1 MPDDVQDSPEG
12 HSPQHLQADAW
23 SVFER
28 FISIVRASP
37 PEDAEPEPDESPER
51 ALFLRTVVAVRTM
64 PDEDA
69 APPSEF
75 AGLDQH
81 GRNADLPRGPIP
93 PPAPP
98 RSSV

>member
-1 MPDDVQDSPEG
+1 MPDDVQDSPEN
-12 HSPQHLQADAW
+12 HPPQDRGSDAW

-28 FISIVRASP
+28 FISIVRGSP
-37 PEDAEPEPDESPER
+37 PEDEVPEADASPER
-51 ALFLRTVVAVRTM
+51 ALFVRTVVAVRTM

-93 PPAPP
+93 PPPP
-98 RSSV
+98 SSSV